1 MAALLRCSVCSER
14 LSADDFASSL
24 CRFHVGAYGASGSGS
39 GGNLAVWRCCNAVGE
54 TAPGCAAGC
63 HVRDE
68 SQPAQ
73 QAGEEGSDDDEA
85 ACLDRSDADGGA
97 AAPSEPFINVILAPS
112 DTLAGVALRYNT
124 TPEARSA
131 AAVVRVPLLT
141 GAPRA
146 ALARATRAD
155 CACVSLRPAQA
166 IMAANAMM
174 SPLSF
179 NARRLIRVPTQD
191 PPPPGLAP
199 DRRLLV
205 QRVAAAASARRGS
218 VATAEE
224 ASAYLDLAGGDVT
237 KALRAMSE
245 DADWENRCVA
255 TAFEARRS
263 SGDGGTRAAV
273 AAAAAAVAGGLR
285 AVRSS
290 IASAVAAGGG
300 GAGSDVEDDK
310 MD

>member
-1 MAALLRCSVCSER
+1 MPERVRTDDCLSFIVLKNREVACAPFAVMAALLRCSVCSER

-73 QAGEEGSDDDEA
+73 QADEGSDGDEA

-124 TPEARSA
+124 TPEVRVTS
-131 AAVVRVPLLT
+131 AVVRTTLLT

-146 ALARATRAD
+146 AR
-155 CACVSLRPAQA
+155 
-166 IMAANAMM
+166 
-174 SPLSF
+174 SPLS
-179 NARRLIRVPTQD
+179 RR
-191 PPPPGLAP
+191 
-199 DRRLLV
+199 
-205 QRVAAAASARRGS
+205 
-218 VATAEE
+218 
-224 ASAYLDLAGGDVT
+224 
-237 KALRAMSE
+237 
-245 DADWENRCVA
+245 
-255 TAFEARRS
+255 RRS
-263 SGDGGTRAAV
+263 WPPTR
-273 AAAAAAVAGGLR
+273 
-285 AVRSS
+285 
-290 IASAVAAGGG
+290 
-300 GAGSDVEDDK
+300 
-310 MD
+310 